1 MKRVGLKKLLLI
13 LSFLPLLS
21 LADETGYNWTQVKG
35 FEDGL
40 KVYLAYETVDK
51 ESDSGFVSYFTKVTI
66 PISYSEEMEGV
77 SSFIAYRMGNCEQRM
92 KVNIAVQ
99 YYGIVSGEESIIKT
113 VETKEDWQSV
123 DQDSWSVLDEVCS
136 L

>member
-1 MKRVGLKKLLLI
+1 MKALTSILLT
-13 LSFLPLLS
+13 LLVS
-21 LADETGYNWTQVKG
+21 TGVWSESYNWIQIKN

-40 KVYLAYETVDK
+40 KVYLAYETIDK
-51 ESDSGFVSYFTKVTI
+51 ESDPGFVSYFTKVRI
-66 PISYSEEMEGV
+66 PESYSEEMEGI

-99 YYGIVSGEESIIKT
+99 YFGIVSGEEIVIKT

-123 DQDSWSVLDEVCS
+123 DKDSWSVLDAVCC